1 MGVLSR
7 GVPRGSALSAAA
19 LGGAVLLA
27 ALAPA
32 QGAAPQLEARA
43 AYERSQAVIGGSVG
57 DHVLTDR
64 DGAPLALAELRGR
77 PLVISLVFTSC
88 STVCPI
94 TTDHLRDAVAQARR
108 ALGPQSFA
116 VLTFGFDAGRDRPAQ
131 LSAFANTHHLEGV
144 ENWYLASADAE
155 TTEALL
161 GNLGFSWRAA
171 AGGFDHVTQTT
182 ILDAEGRIYR
192 QVYGETFPLPVLME
206 PLKDLVLGRVT
217 RSLAPADLWDR
228 VSFLC
233 TVYNPLTGAYR
244 FDYGIFFG
252 IFFGGL
258 SLLITGIVIL
268 RLWLGNRR
276 HAKALHG
283 RAMQ

>member
-1 MGVLSR
+1 MGVLKR
-7 GVPRGSALSAAA
+7 GLLLAA
-19 LGGAVLLA
+19 LGGALLLA
-27 ALAPA
+27 A
-32 QGAAPQLEARA
+32 AAPGRA
-43 AYERSQAVIGGSVG
+43 AVPQVDVRVAYERSQAVIGSTVG
-57 DHVLTDR
+57 EFVLTDQH
-64 DGAPLALAELRGR
+64 GAPLALADLRGR
-77 PLVISLVFTSC
+77 PLVISLIFTSC
-88 STVCPI
+88 GTVCPI
-94 TTDHLRDAVAQARR
+94 TTEHLRDAVADARR
-108 ALGPQSFA
+108 TLGPQSFA
-116 VLTFGFDAGRDRPAQ
+116 VLTFGFDAGRDHPAQ
-131 LSAFANTHHLEGV
+131 LSAFAGTHHLEGV
-144 ENWYLASADAE
+144 ESWYLASADAE

-161 GNLGFSWRAA
+161 SELGFSWRAA

-206 PLKDLVLGRVT
+206 PLKDLVLGRVI
-217 RSLAPADLWDR
+217 RSLAPTDLWDR

-244 FDYGIFFG
+244 FDYGVFFG
-252 IFFGGL
+252 MFFGGL

-276 HAKALHG
+276 LTKSW

>member
-1 MGVLSR
+1 ML
-7 GVPRGSALSAAA
+7 AA
-19 LGGAVLLA
+19 LGGAALLA
-27 ALAPA
+27 AASP
-32 QGAAPQLEARA
+32 GRAAVPQLDVRV
-43 AYERSQAVIGGSVG
+43 AYERSQAVIGSTVG
-57 DHVLTDR
+57 DHVLTDHH
-64 DGAPLALAELRGR
+64 GAPLALADLRGR

-94 TTDHLRDAVAQARR
+94 TTDHLRDAVAEARR
-108 ALGPQSFA
+108 TLGPQSFA

-131 LSAFANTHHLEGV
+131 LSAFADTHRLDGV
-144 ENWYLASADAE
+144 ESWYLASADAD

-161 GNLGFSWRAA
+161 ADLGFSWRAA

-217 RSLAPADLWDR
+217 RSLAAADLWDR
-228 VSFLC
+228 VAFLC

-258 SLLITGIVIL
+258 SLLVTGIVIL

-276 HAKALHG
+276 LAKSLHG

>member
-1 MGVLSR
+1 MGLLNGGRSR
-7 GVPRGSALSAAA
+7 GG
-19 LGGAVLLA
+19 VLLA
-27 ALAPA
+27 AAAGTVWFLAAAAPA
-32 QGAAPQLEARA
+32 PAAEPKLDARA
-43 AYERSQAVIGGSVG
+43 AYERSQAAIGGSVG
-57 DHVLTDR
+57 EHVLTDQ
-64 DGAPLALAELRGR
+64 DGLPLALAELRGR

-94 TTDHLRDAVAQARR
+94 TTDHLRDAVVEARR
-108 ALGPQSFA
+108 ALGPRSFA

-131 LSAFANTHHLEGV
+131 LAAFANTHRLEGI
-144 ENWYLASADAE
+144 EDWHLASADSD
-155 TTEALL
+155 TTEELL
-161 GNLGFSWRAA
+161 AELGFSWRAA
-171 AGGFDHVTQTT
+171 AGGFDHVTQTS
-182 ILDAEGRIYR
+182 ILDAEGRVYR

-217 RSLAPADLWDR
+217 RSLAPDDLWDR
-228 VSFLC
+228 VAFLC

-276 HAKALHG
+276 FAKSG
-283 RAMQ
+283 RAT